1 MVNSEKAVQV
11 ILRLDFE
18 LTCDLIDR
26 ESFFGC
32 NYRKVFG
39 NVTVDTVLDQT
50 VDTVHKRLIFVRNVH
65 KHVLCSLLIDFVA

>member
-65 KHVLCSLLIDFVA
+65 KYVLCSLLIDFVV

>member
-1 MVNSEKAVQV
+1 MVNSDKAVQV

-26 ESFFGC
+26 ESFFCC
-32 NYRKVFG
+32 NCRKVFG

-50 VDTVHKRLIFVRNVH
+50 VDTVHKQLIYVRI
-65 KHVLCSLLIDFVA
+65 VLKYVICSRLIDFVA